1 MPITAICLL
10 QLRSAPQLPT
20 TGPVRVQPLEDGL
33 LLHTPLDFADEP
45 EELAQAVSS
54 LLGELAS
61 GHRDPRGLFLIPS
74 AAAPTARRYEDVVSE
89 VGEGGVW
96 AAWSTAPQ
104 PSAAGMPDLSGLLGG
119 MLGADALQQASAAL
133 PGLLAEPDALSKL
146 MQNSSSQMPELAR
159 MLSGMGIDLGSP
171 EIQELTRGLQ
181 QELARDPS
189 RLFSLA
195 EQLLSGQAGGPDH
208 DDHDDDDDEQR

>member
-20 TGPVRVQPLEDGL
+20 TGPVRVEALEDGL

-45 EELAQAVSS
+45 EELAQAVRT

-61 GHRDPRGLFLIPS
+61 QHRDPRGLFLIPS
-74 AAAPTARRYEDVVSE
+74 AAAPAARRYADVVSE
-89 VGEGGVW
+89 VAEGGVW
-96 AAWSTAPQ
+96 AEWAPQ
-104 PSAAGMPDLSGLLGG
+104 PTAAAGMPDLSGLLGG
-119 MLGADALQQASAAL
+119 MLGAEALQQASAAL

-146 MQNSSSQMPELAR
+146 MQNSSSQMPELAN

-195 EQLLSGQAGGPDH
+195 EQLLSGQAGRPE
-208 DDHDDDDDEQR
+208 DDDDEER